1 MIKAEEYFVFIRAY
15 FWCFGLVSTISL
27 VLFIWLFNAHS
38 MSQEYR
44 IYVQSTD
51 SSEVQAQ
58 IITRHGNPS
67 SGLAH
72 YVEHLSWLSAVGGK
86 QRSADRHSNA
96 WTNDYAAG
104 YWLSGKP
111 DEMNEILQTL
121 SGLFDPLEIPAE
133 FAAEEREIILREY
146 EAHMVDKPDAQAAE
160 AMSAFL
166 YAGNT
171 LASSVLGTP
180 DDIRGFSYDDARALH
195 AATNRPENATLVV
208 TGSVTERDVNRA
220 LKAVDWP
227 AKQSADAESQPPTFE
242 LAEPADTLLR
252 YPEKEASARVILR
265 RVVAL
270 PEPVPFDLLEAH
282 TSLLGDILNT
292 NLAGGLAG
300 PLRFDAAIARGF
312 DVQIWPIDERH
323 IELSFTAR
331 PDRDVSLTAM
341 RTAFEETLAE
351 IADTGISDDTYQRVL
366 NRFEDFW
373 PDWEDDNEAAR
384 WMADYTL
391 ERVAALRQPL
401 PRSDVKR
408 LEHQLSHHT
417 INTLLTTI
425 AGNGRTAVAFIG
437 PKERFE

>member
-1 MIKAEEYFVFIRAY
+1 MLICRRVGLFVIVILLF
-15 FWCFGLVSTISL
+15 
-27 VLFIWLFNAHS
+27 VLLLFNAHF
-38 MSQEYR
+38 MGQEHR

-51 SSEVQAQ
+51 SSEVQTHV
-58 IITRHGNPS
+58 IIRHGSPS

-72 YVEHLSWLSAVGGK
+72 YVEHLAWLNTVGAK
-86 QRSADRHSNA
+86 QRSANRHSNA
-96 WTNDYAAG
+96 WTNPYAVG
-104 YWLSGKP
+104 YWLSGNP
-111 DEMNEILQTL
+111 DELSDILQTL
-121 SGLFDPLEIPAE
+121 SGLFDLLEIPAE

-195 AATNRPENATLVV
+195 AATHRPENATLVV
-208 TGSVTERDVNRA
+208 TGGVTERDVSRA
-220 LKAVDWP
+220 LKTVDWP
-227 AKQSADAESQPPTFE
+227 AKQDAGAESQPPTFE

-265 RVVAL
+265 HVVAL
-270 PEPVPFDLLEAH
+270 PEAIPFDLLETHA
-282 TSLLGDILNT
+282 LLLADILNA
-292 NLAGGLAG
+292 NLPGGLAG
-300 PLRFDAAIARGF
+300 PLRFDNAIARGF
-312 DVQIWPIDERH
+312 DVQVWPLDERY
-323 IELSFTAR
+323 IELRFRAA
-331 PDRDVSLTAM
+331 PDRSVSLRAVQ
-341 RTAFEETLAE
+341 TAFKETLAE
-351 IADTGISDDTYQRVL
+351 ISDTGIPDDTYQRVL

-373 PDWEDDNEAAR
+373 PDWEDDDETAR
-384 WMADYTL
+384 WMGDYTL

-401 PRSDVKR
+401 PLSDVKR
-408 LEHQLSHHT
+408 LEQQLSHQT
-417 INTLLTTI
+417 INTLLKTI

>member
-1 MIKAEEYFVFIRAY
+1 MLICRRVGLFVIVILLF
-15 FWCFGLVSTISL
+15 
-27 VLFIWLFNAHS
+27 VLLLFNAHF
-38 MSQEYR
+38 MGQEYR

-51 SSEVQAQ
+51 SSEVQAH
-58 IITRHGNPS
+58 IIIRHGNPS

-72 YVEHLSWLSAVGGK
+72 YVEHLAWLNTVGAK

-195 AATNRPENATLVV
+195 AATHRPENATLVV
-208 TGSVTERDVNRA
+208 TGGVTERDVNRA

-227 AKQSADAESQPPTFE
+227 AKQDAGAESQPPTFE

-312 DVQIWPIDERH
+312 DVQIWPLDERH

-331 PDRDVSLTAM
+331 PDRDVSLIAM
-341 RTAFEETLAE
+341 RTAFDETLAE
-351 IADTGISDDTYQRVL
+351 ISDTGIPDKTYQRVFS
-366 NRFEDFW
+366 RFEHFW
-373 PDWEDDNEAAR
+373 PDWNDDDETSR

-391 ERVAALRQPL
+391 ERVSALRKPL
-401 PRSDVKR
+401 PLSDVTR
-408 LEHQLSHHT
+408 LEQALAHQT
-417 INTLLTTI
+417 INTLLNEI
-425 AGNGRTAVAFIG
+425 AGEGRTAVAFIG